1 VEDGYFPPFLFLS
14 LGCWLVLLLV
24 FVGFAIYLSRLPD
37 DAIRRYKAKAIEN
50 KRRLGI
56 KIYRF

>member
-1 VEDGYFPPFLFLS
+1 M
-14 LGCWLVLLLV
+14 
-24 FVGFAIYLSRLPD
+24 YLSDGVWKLQFIVLEGILLYIRKLPD
-37 DAIRRYKAKAIEN
+37 DKILDYKAKAIEN